1 MRKEFKML
9 LPLIVLG
16 TLVGCNNKTNPS
28 STLPSSSK
36 PSSISSSISSVIT
49 PSSSYSSVDMS
60 VAFEVNDNDEVTEV
74 AGWNINHTKAKDDAI
89 CLKKV
94 EDYIETP
101 VFNAT
106 GKIQVSFTI
115 YKECGATADGKLELG
130 VKGLDESGN
139 EIESVTVKDADIPSG
154 KDKAQLIKVTLNNTN
169 SKIKKIRIGIDKD
182 AKVTNVYVKD
192 VNIKSVK

>member
-60 VAFEVNDNDEVTEV
+60 VAFEVNDNGEVTEV

-89 CLKKV
+89 WLKKV

-106 GKIQVSFTI
+106 GK
-115 YKECGATADGKLELG
+115 LG

>member
-60 VAFEVNDNDEVTEV
+60 VAFEVNDNGEVT
-74 AGWNINHTKAKDDAI
+74 GLLDGTLTT
-89 CLKKV
+89 LKPKTMQFV
-94 EDYIETP
+94 
-101 VFNAT
+101 
-106 GKIQVSFTI
+106 
-115 YKECGATADGKLELG
+115 
-130 VKGLDESGN
+130 
-139 EIESVTVKDADIPSG
+139 
-154 KDKAQLIKVTLNNTN
+154 
-169 SKIKKIRIGIDKD
+169 
-182 AKVTNVYVKD
+182 
-192 VNIKSVK
+192 